1 MGKYKLFFKP
11 SALKEIESIDNK
23 QDRRRIVNR
32 IRRLSDDARPPGCE
46 KLSSADKFRV
56 RQGRYRIV
64 YSVRDEA
71 LVVHVVKVAHRKDV
85 YR

>member
-1 MGKYKLFFKP
+1 MGKYKIFLKP

-32 IRRLSDDARPPGCE
+32 IRSLSDDPRPPGCE

-71 LVVHVVKVAHRKDV
+71 LVVDVVKVAHPKDI